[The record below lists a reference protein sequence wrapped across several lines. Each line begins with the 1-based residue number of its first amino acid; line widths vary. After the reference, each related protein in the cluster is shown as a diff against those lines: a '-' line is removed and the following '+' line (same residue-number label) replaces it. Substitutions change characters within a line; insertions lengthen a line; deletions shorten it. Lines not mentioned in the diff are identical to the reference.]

1 MVDSLLVVVCS
12 KGECACESGCP
23 PCPPSHK
30 VTGKHWAAGPRDALA
45 SAVYQREDVCVGW
58 VLARVVG
65 TGRRRGGAGR
75 RPPEGLTQQRHH

>member
-12 KGECACESGCP
+12 RVNVGERCP

-30 VTGKHWAAGPRDALA
+30 VTGKHWAAGPRDTPA
-45 SAVYQREDVCVGW
+45 SAVCQRVDVCVGW

-75 RPPEGLTQQRHH
+75 RPPEGLTQQRRH